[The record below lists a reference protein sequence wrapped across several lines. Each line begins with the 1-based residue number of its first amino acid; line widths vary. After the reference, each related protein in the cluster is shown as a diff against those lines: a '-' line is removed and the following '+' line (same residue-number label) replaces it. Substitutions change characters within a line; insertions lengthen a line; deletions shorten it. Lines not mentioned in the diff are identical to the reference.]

1 MSSRQR
7 LAGSPLR
14 LVSGRDPVSARFGDQ
29 LIAVLP
35 RLRRFARG
43 LSGSVADADDLVQA
57 ACERALARQHQ
68 FQEGTRFDSWMFR
81 IVQTIWIDQIRSRDV
96 RKEDG
101 DIAEDRLGSDEPV
114 RRVEARLALAE
125 VRRAL
130 DRLPPDQRAALLL
143 VTVEGLSYKEAAE
156 VVHVPVGTIMSRLS
170 RARIALQ
177 LQLEAGRG
185 GAGVRAMQQRSDDR
199 LIAYL
204 DGELEVAQR
213 REVEAWLDAD
223 PAARRRMAAL
233 AESANL
239 LRLAFDE
246 AIREPVP
253 DRLVAAARGETAR
266 TASGRPRFSR
276 SVAGWA
282 RRSWPREFGGSGCRS
297 PPPCSVSSSAAGLPI
312 SEPVG
317 SR

>member
-1 MSSRQR
+1 M
-7 LAGSPLR
+7 
-14 LVSGRDPVSARFGDQ
+14 SARFGDQ

-81 IVQTIWIDQIRSRDV
+81 IVQTIWIDQVRSRDV

-101 DIAEDRLGSDEPV
+101 DIAEDRLGSDEPA
-114 RRVEARLALAE
+114 RRVEARLALDE

-130 DRLPPDQRAALLL
+130 DRLPPDQRTALLL

-156 VVHVPVGTIMSRLS
+156 VVQVPVGTIMSRLA

-185 GAGVRAMQQRSDDR
+185 GLRSTK
-199 LIAYL
+199 
-204 DGELEVAQR
+204 
-213 REVEAWLDAD
+213 
-223 PAARRRMAAL
+223 
-233 AESANL
+233 N
-239 LRLAFDE
+239 
-246 AIREPVP
+246 
-253 DRLVAAARGETAR
+253 AAAQ
-266 TASGRPRFSR
+266 
-276 SVAGWA
+276 
-282 RRSWPREFGGSGCRS
+282 
-297 PPPCSVSSSAAGLPI
+297 
-312 SEPVG
+312 
-317 SR
+317 

>member
-1 MSSRQR
+1 M
-7 LAGSPLR
+7 
-14 LVSGRDPVSARFGDQ
+14 SARFGDQ

-43 LSGSVADADDLVQA
+43 LSGSVTDADDLVLA

-143 VTVEGLSYKEAAE
+143 VTVEGLSYKEAAD
-156 VVHVPVGTIMSRLS
+156 VVQVPVGTIMSRLS

-177 LQLEAGRG
+177 LQLEGR
-185 GAGVRAMQQRSDDR
+185 RSTSD
-199 LIAYL
+199 
-204 DGELEVAQR
+204 
-213 REVEAWLDAD
+213 
-223 PAARRRMAAL
+223 
-233 AESANL
+233 
-239 LRLAFDE
+239 
-246 AIREPVP
+246 
-253 DRLVAAARGETAR
+253 AAAQ
-266 TASGRPRFSR
+266 
-276 SVAGWA
+276 
-282 RRSWPREFGGSGCRS
+282 
-297 PPPCSVSSSAAGLPI
+297 
-312 SEPVG
+312 
-317 SR
+317 